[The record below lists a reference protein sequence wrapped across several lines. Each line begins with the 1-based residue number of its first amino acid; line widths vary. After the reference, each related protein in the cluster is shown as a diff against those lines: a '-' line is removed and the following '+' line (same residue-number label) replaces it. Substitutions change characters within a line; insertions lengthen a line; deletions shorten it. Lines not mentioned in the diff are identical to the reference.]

1 MGAGAAVIDAVVP
14 SSGWRER
21 GWVAFLVTGT
31 AGSIAYALVP
41 PPWPPVLY
49 VAVGLLAAV
58 VTAASLRGR
67 RGPIRRVWTVM
78 TAALFLSVV
87 GDVAQFTAGE
97 RAWLQITGEGA
108 YLASYVALVA
118 GLVLL
123 AISRGVRWRTA
134 LVVDAAIIAA
144 AFGLLLLLAPMP
156 AAPPSLHLLHPVLG
170 MFILGLAFPL
180 ALVPI
185 TQTSSDLLGLGG
197 LAALFLGDLL
207 LVVLGL
213 GDLVTMRIPPDAP
226 WLASKLLVGAAA
238 LHPSS
243 DVLPALSA
251 RVPRGRPALLVAAL
265 LAVPPLL
272 AVAAVRDRRAP
283 WGVVGVT
290 AVLVVLFAVR
300 VLGSLREAE
309 RRADASRAEAALR
322 ERAHLAREIHDVL
335 AHGLVAL
342 VLQLDSARIIAR
354 GRDVALAEQLEQA
367 ARQAR
372 RSLQEVRGAVVAM
385 RGDAVPGP
393 ELLPRLIEDFRATS
407 GVAVELRMDGE
418 VGALAPLAKLTV
430 YRAVQEALTNV
441 QRHARDAVTV
451 TVTVVRAA
459 DAVELTVE
467 DRGHRDLTVTTPPS
481 GSGLGLAGLRER
493 AELVGGTLSAGPTP
507 DGFRLHLRLPMDGRP
522 SQTPERAH
530 GSRPAPAAGRLTQEA

>member
-14 SSGWRER
+14 SPGWRER
-21 GWVAFLVTGT
+21 GWVALLVAGA

-41 PPWPPVLY
+41 LPWPPVLY
-49 VAVGLLAAV
+49 VAVGLLVAV
-58 VTAASLRGR
+58 LMAASLRGR

-78 TAALFLSVV
+78 TTALFLSVA

-97 RAWLQITGEGA
+97 QPWLQVIGEGA
-108 YLASYVALVA
+108 YLASYLALIA

-134 LVVDAAIIAA
+134 LVVDAAIVAA
-144 AFGLLLLLAPMP
+144 TFGLLLLLAPMT
-156 AAPPSLHLLHPVLG
+156 AAPPSLLLHPVLG
-170 MFILGLAFPL
+170 MFILGLAIPL

-213 GDLVTMRIPPDAP
+213 GDVVTMRIPPDAP
-226 WLASKLLVGAAA
+226 WLAAKLLVGAAA

-243 DVLPALSA
+243 DTLPALSP
-251 RVPRGRPALLVAAL
+251 RVPRGRPALLVAAF

-272 AVAAVRDRRAP
+272 AIAAVRDRRAP
-283 WGVVGVT
+283 WEAVGMT
-290 AVLVVLFAVR
+290 AVLVVLLAVR

-309 RRADASRAEAALR
+309 RRADAARAEAALR

-342 VLQLDSARIIAR
+342 VLQLDSARTVAR
-354 GRDVALAEQLEQA
+354 GGDPALADQLEQA

-393 ELLPRLIEDFRATS
+393 ELLPRLIEDFRTTS
-407 GVAVELRMDGE
+407 GLAVELRMDGE

-441 QRHARDAVTV
+441 QRHAGDDVTV

-467 DRGHRDLTVTTPPS
+467 DRGRRDPPVATPPS

-493 AELVGGTLSAGPTP
+493 AELVGGVLSAGPTS
-507 DGFRLHLRLPMDGRP
+507 DGFRLHLSLPTDGPPPQPPGRVHGP
-522 SQTPERAH
+522 S
-530 GSRPAPAAGRLTQEA
+530 PAPAAGRLTQEA